1 MSKKEARRVADWQ
14 METVRITIK
23 RLDNGLLLEITDKN
37 FMENPPVPIV
47 SRAFGEADWD
57 YIMSEAE
64 RYMRHRI
71 AAIRKNMT
79 EEATE

>member
-1 MSKKEARRVADWQ
+1 MSKKEAKRVSDWQ
-14 METVRITIK
+14 LETFRVIIK
-23 RLDNGLLLEITDKN
+23 RLDNGLLFEITDGN
-37 FMENPPVPIV
+37 FMENPPVPNV
-47 SRAFGEADWD
+47 ARAFGEADWD

-71 AAIRKNMT
+71 AAIRKNMA